1 MAASSSAPPALAPA
15 LAATSS
21 ASSSAPP
28 ALVASGARVARRPP
42 RPARRVA
49 SKVVASEA
57 DFGVMYA
64 KLTRDE
70 DCFVVP
76 TPLPGVEGAADY
88 IDMQISSMRPCV
100 YKIGITR
107 DPHHRFYN
115 DDHGYI
121 HDGYTC
127 MHLLIAS
134 SPYNC
139 ARLEEQLI
147 GHFFEKPGCYNMAKG
162 GENPPPEGLPCFTYL
177 VTAKAD
183 ERWGEFYKRRS
194 KRSRP

>member
-1 MAASSSAPPALAPA
+1 MLCMRSSLATKIALW
-15 LAATSS
+15 S
-21 ASSSAPP
+21 
-28 ALVASGARVARRPP
+28 RPP
-42 RPARRVA
+42 SLEWR
-49 SKVVASEA
+49 
-57 DFGVMYA
+57 
-64 KLTRDE
+64 
-70 DCFVVP
+70 
-76 TPLPGVEGAADY
+76 GAADY

-121 HDGYTC
+121 HDGFTC

-162 GENPPPEGLPCFTYL
+162 GRILLPRACLALPTLSLPRLTSVGASSIRGGVDHDVGLV
-177 VTAKAD
+177 VTEQYRKLH
-183 ERWGEFYKRRS
+183 
-194 KRSRP
+194 